1 MNITNIMSLML
12 AIDQHEMFSLNLPAQ
27 CISESCSK
35 IKINLKFLFQHFFVV
50 PVKVL
55 WGP

>member
-55 WGP
+55 